1 MEFYQ
6 DLLLLLLLQ
15 EKMNIF
21 FLPAGN
27 YVISGW
33 NHKDAVT
40 RLVLHDSKV
49 DSDVAVVCKDT
60 DVLILMI
67 WAYSKLN
74 KTNNWYF
81 KNDNEKF
88 AVISKICCYL
98 GKTFSLNLPK
108 IKALTDAALH
118 LIFTESGKLKHS
130 KNFLV
135 NKIYV
140 FYSQS

>member
-1 MEFYQ
+1 M
-6 DLLLLLLLQ
+6 
-15 EKMNIF
+15 
-21 FLPAGN
+21 PAGN
-27 YVISGW
+27 HVISGW
-33 NHKDAVT
+33 NYKDADT
-40 RLVLHDSKV
+40 RL
-49 DSDVAVVCKDT
+49 DVAVVSKDT

-88 AVISKICCYL
+88 AVISKICSYL

-118 LIFTESGKLKHS
+118 LIFTESGKLKYS

>member
-1 MEFYQ
+1 MESYQ

-15 EKMNIF
+15 EKNNF

-27 YVISGW
+27 HVISGW
-33 NHKDAVT
+33 NYKDADT

-81 KNDNEKF
+81 KYDNEKF
-88 AVISKICCYL
+88 ADI
-98 GKTFSLNLPK
+98 
-108 IKALTDAALH
+108 
-118 LIFTESGKLKHS
+118 
-130 KNFLV
+130 
-135 NKIYV
+135 
-140 FYSQS
+140 

>member
-1 MEFYQ
+1 
-6 DLLLLLLLQ
+6 
-15 EKMNIF
+15 MNIF

-27 YVISGW
+27 HVISGW
-33 NHKDAVT
+33 NHKDAAT

-60 DVLILMI
+60 DVLVLMI

-88 AVISKICCYL
+88 ADI
-98 GKTFSLNLPK
+98 
-108 IKALTDAALH
+108 
-118 LIFTESGKLKHS
+118 
-130 KNFLV
+130 
-135 NKIYV
+135 
-140 FYSQS
+140 

>member
-1 MEFYQ
+1 MYWSLVSEFYQ
-6 DLLLLLLLQ
+6 NLLLLLLLQ

-27 YVISGW
+27 HVISGW
-33 NHKDAVT
+33 NHKDAAT

-88 AVISKICCYL
+88 ADI
-98 GKTFSLNLPK
+98 
-108 IKALTDAALH
+108 
-118 LIFTESGKLKHS
+118 
-130 KNFLV
+130 
-135 NKIYV
+135 
-140 FYSQS
+140 

>member
-88 AVISKICCYL
+88 ADISKICSYL
-98 GKTFSLNLPK
+98 GKTFSLSLPK

-118 LIFTESGKLKHS
+118 LIFTESGKLKYS

-140 FYSQS
+140 FYS